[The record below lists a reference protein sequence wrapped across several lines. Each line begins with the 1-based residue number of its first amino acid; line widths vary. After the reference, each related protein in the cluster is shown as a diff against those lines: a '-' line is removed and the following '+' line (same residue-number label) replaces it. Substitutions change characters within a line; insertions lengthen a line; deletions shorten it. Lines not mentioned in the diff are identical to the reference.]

1 MEKTLG
7 QNSLIFRRQIGGPLF
22 CVFNSSNLYFCFFS
36 SQLTVYNKTSLIPLA
51 LFTLNVGFVDY
62 LLRLS
67 SIRYLIWILFF
78 IQKAIFYGLILLIS
92 IKFHSFHVLELFFTL
107 FYTLNII
114 FSLFLSFSFCG
125 NSTFATKSCT
135 YYVFSFSVIF
145 RHFITF
151 TTFFPIFRTSPI
163 IRTLDTFLY
172 LFYVSLTLYLSNF
185 PNEYD
190 FFAFMTIYN

>member
-114 FSLFLSFSFCG
+114 FHYFYLFPFAEIPHLQPKVAHIKFFLFLSFFVISLL
-125 NSTFATKSCT
+125 SPR
-135 YYVFSFSVIF
+135 FS
-145 RHFITF
+145 
-151 TTFFPIFRTSPI
+151 
-163 IRTLDTFLY
+163 L
-172 LFYVSLTLYLSNF
+172 
-185 PNEYD
+185 
-190 FFAFMTIYN
+190 FFAQVLLFVH